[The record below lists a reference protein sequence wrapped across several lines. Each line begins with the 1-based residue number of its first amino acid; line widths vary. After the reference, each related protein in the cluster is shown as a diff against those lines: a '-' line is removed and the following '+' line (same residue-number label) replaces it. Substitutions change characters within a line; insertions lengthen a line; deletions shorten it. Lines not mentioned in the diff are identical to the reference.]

1 MKYDPLKSSL
11 LLFFFGFLLNSSLN
25 AGEFHNWVDLNKYY
39 KKNNFIPEILTQE
52 NIGHLPIISELP
64 DDFSEIQD
72 VPTKK
77 KLFYL
82 VTLPLIYNTNTSI
95 MQERRM
101 VINIEK
107 KFARKELNKN
117 ETDEIIRLSKKY
129 KLDYSE
135 INTKLFRKLKQ
146 RINII
151 PVSLALGQAIIES
164 GWGQSRFATE
174 GNALYGQWTT
184 SEDKGIIPQDRD
196 EDKTHAVLKFKNLSE
211 SVEAYMFNINTHQ
224 AYYNFRVIRRI
235 DERIKYTD
243 PISMKVKYL
252 AAYAEIGDKYVDKL
266 ELIIASNNLQELSLI
281 HISEPTRPY

>member
-107 KFARKELNKN
+107 KFARKELIKN

-135 INTKLFRKLKQ
+135 INTKFFRKLKQ

-266 ELIIASNNLQELSLI
+266 ELIIASNNLQEFD
-281 HISEPTRPY
+281 RFKFN

>member
-11 LLFFFGFLLNSSLN
+11 LVFFFGFLLNSSLN

-184 SEDKGIIPQDRD
+184 REDKGIIPQDRD

-266 ELIIASNNLQELSLI
+266 ELIIASNNLQEFD
-281 HISEPTRPY
+281 RFKFN

>member
-1 MKYDPLKSSL
+1 MKYDPLKYSL

-107 KFARKELNKN
+107 KFARKDLNKN

-266 ELIIASNNLQELSLI
+266 ELIIASNNLQEFD
-281 HISEPTRPY
+281 RFKFN

>member
-11 LLFFFGFLLNSSLN
+11 LIFFFGFLLNSSLN
-25 AGEFHNWVDLNKYY
+25 AGEFHNWDDLNKYY

-64 DDFSEIQD
+64 NDFSEIQD

-184 SEDKGIIPQDRD
+184 SEDKGIIPQERD

-266 ELIIASNNLQELSLI
+266 ELIIASNNLQEFD
-281 HISEPTRPY
+281 RFKFN

>member
-11 LLFFFGFLLNSSLN
+11 LVFFFGFLLNSSLN

-107 KFARKELNKN
+107 KFARKDLNKN

-266 ELIIASNNLQELSLI
+266 ELIIASNNLQEFD
-281 HISEPTRPY
+281 RFKFN

>member
-11 LLFFFGFLLNSSLN
+11 LVFFFGFLLNSSLN

-82 VTLPLIYNTNTSI
+82 VTLPLIYNANASI

-107 KFARKELNKN
+107 KFARKNLNKN

-266 ELIIASNNLQELSLI
+266 ELIIASNNLQEFD
-281 HISEPTRPY
+281 RFKFN

>member
-184 SEDKGIIPQDRD
+184 REDKGIIPQDRD
-196 EDKTHAVLKFKNLSE
+196 EDKSHAVLKFKNLSQ

-266 ELIIASNNLQELSLI
+266 ELIIASNNLQEFD
-281 HISEPTRPY
+281 RFKFN

>member
-82 VTLPLIYNTNTSI
+82 VTLPLIYNSNNTI

-107 KFARKELNKN
+107 KFARKDLNKN

-266 ELIIASNNLQELSLI
+266 ELIIASNNLQEFD
-281 HISEPTRPY
+281 RFKFN

>member
-11 LLFFFGFLLNSSLN
+11 LIFFFGFLLNSSLN

-82 VTLPLIYNTNTSI
+82 VTLPLIYNSNTLI

-266 ELIIASNNLQELSLI
+266 ELIIASNNLQEFD
-281 HISEPTRPY
+281 RFKFN

>member
-11 LLFFFGFLLNSSLN
+11 LIFFFGFLLNSSVN

-82 VTLPLIYNTNTSI
+82 VTLPLIYNTNTAI

-266 ELIIASNNLQELSLI
+266 ELIIASNNLQEFD
-281 HISEPTRPY
+281 RFKFN

>member
-129 KLDYSE
+129 KLDYSD

-266 ELIIASNNLQELSLI
+266 ELIIASNNLQEFD
-281 HISEPTRPY
+281 RFKFN

>member
-82 VTLPLIYNTNTSI
+82 VTLPLIYNSNNSI

-266 ELIIASNNLQELSLI
+266 ELIIASNNLQEFD
-281 HISEPTRPY
+281 RFKFN

>member
-25 AGEFHNWVDLNKYY
+25 AVEFHNWVDLNKYY

-196 EDKTHAVLKFKNLSE
+196 EDKTHAVLKFKNLLE

-266 ELIIASNNLQELSLI
+266 ELIIASNNLQEFD
-281 HISEPTRPY
+281 RFKFN

>member
-11 LLFFFGFLLNSSLN
+11 LFFFFGILLNSSLN

-266 ELIIASNNLQELSLI
+266 ELIIASNNLQEFD
-281 HISEPTRPY
+281 RFKFN

>member
-266 ELIIASNNLQELSLI
+266 ELIIATNNLQEFD
-281 HISEPTRPY
+281 RFKFN

>member
-64 DDFSEIQD
+64 DNFSEIQD

-82 VTLPLIYNTNTSI
+82 VTLPLIYNSNISI

-129 KLDYSE
+129 KLDYSD

-266 ELIIASNNLQELSLI
+266 ELIIASNNLQEFD
-281 HISEPTRPY
+281 RFKFN

>member
-11 LLFFFGFLLNSSLN
+11 LLFFFGFLLNSPLN

-82 VTLPLIYNTNTSI
+82 VTLPLIYNANASI

-107 KFARKELNKN
+107 KFARKDLNKN

-266 ELIIASNNLQELSLI
+266 ELIIASNNLQEFD
-281 HISEPTRPY
+281 RFKFN

>member
-11 LLFFFGFLLNSSLN
+11 LLFFFGFLLNSSLY

-117 ETDEIIRLSKKY
+117 ETDEIIKLSKKY

-266 ELIIASNNLQELSLI
+266 ELIIASNNLQEFD
-281 HISEPTRPY
+281 RFKFN

>member
-11 LLFFFGFLLNSSLN
+11 LLFFFGFLLNSSLY
-25 AGEFHNWVDLNKYY
+25 AGEFHSWVDLNKYY
-39 KKNNFIPEILTQE
+39 KKNSFIPEILTQE

-266 ELIIASNNLQELSLI
+266 ELIIASNNLQEFD
-281 HISEPTRPY
+281 RFKFN

>member
-211 SVEAYMFNINTHQ
+211 SVEAYMININTHQ

-266 ELIIASNNLQELSLI
+266 ELIIASNNLQEFD
-281 HISEPTRPY
+281 RFKFN

>member
-11 LLFFFGFLLNSSLN
+11 LIFFFGFLLKSSLN

-107 KFARKELNKN
+107 KFARKDLNKN
-117 ETDEIIRLSKKY
+117 ETDEIIKLSKKY

-266 ELIIASNNLQELSLI
+266 ELIIASNNLQEFD
-281 HISEPTRPY
+281 RFKFN

>member
-1 MKYDPLKSSL
+1 MKYDPLKSSFL
-11 LLFFFGFLLNSSLN
+11 IFFFGFLLNSSLI

-266 ELIIASNNLQELSLI
+266 ELIIASNNLQEFD
-281 HISEPTRPY
+281 RFKFN

>member
-11 LLFFFGFLLNSSLN
+11 LLFFFGFFLNSSLN

-117 ETDEIIRLSKKY
+117 ETDEIIMLSKKY

-266 ELIIASNNLQELSLI
+266 ELIIASNNLQEFD
-281 HISEPTRPY
+281 RFKFN

>member
-11 LLFFFGFLLNSSLN
+11 LIFFFGFLLNSSLN

-82 VTLPLIYNTNTSI
+82 VTLPLIYNANASI

-107 KFARKELNKN
+107 KFARKDLNKN

-184 SEDKGIIPQDRD
+184 SEEKGIIPQDRD

-211 SVEAYMFNINTHQ
+211 SVKAYMFNINTHQ

-266 ELIIASNNLQELSLI
+266 ELIIASNNLQEFD
-281 HISEPTRPY
+281 RFKFN